1 MDLVRLASPWLLV
14 LALPAWAVIL
24 YAAAASRPRRA
35 GAAGRAALSCAAAG
49 LLALALA
56 GPSLR
61 ISQEG
66 RCPVIILED
75 ISSSMT
81 KDPCGTPALGR
92 AGTAEGGCA
101 TYASALPRGHAG
113 LVVFDGAAKT
123 IVEPFTRDAWAR
135 SFSHARALPRMVA
148 AATAPETDLQAA
160 LEHAAGAIPGGPPA
174 RLWRAGRG
182 IVLLYTDARQT
193 RGDAVRAAGA
203 LAARGIRVFAA
214 APALQVRD
222 VRVAGIAATAP
233 AAPGATVAIE
243 VRLASTVS
251 APATVRLRR
260 AAGGAAPAADW
271 QREVQVEPASG
282 AAILFEDTPPAP
294 GYCTYYAQVASAADE
309 WPENNQASCM
319 IRTGEGLDV
328 LYIYGGDSPGA
339 ALEAL
344 RACAPAAVRLRD
356 VPAGRFSRPSAAD
369 AQYGPVWAVIVLD
382 NVAAWS
388 LQPETLQSLAA
399 RVADGGMGLL
409 VLGGD
414 AAFGAGGYGQ
424 SPLEDLLP
432 VSSRMGRRPPLQ
444 IVFVIDSSGSMN
456 EVADGFTK
464 LTHAKSAVLD
474 LGSALGP
481 DDRAGIVAF
490 AGEPRVASP
499 LVPADAWEQL
509 RERLVAMEAGGGTR
523 ITPAV
528 AAALALFAAQEP
540 DAATVRHVVLLSDGR
555 SADFDVP
562 LLAAECRR
570 AKASL
575 SAVATGPDADRDR
588 LAALAREA
596 GGHLY
601 VLTRPGGQAL
611 RETFLKDMAWA
622 RGEGLLRESRPARWQ
637 QPEPIWRRAG
647 PPLPA
652 VDAIN
657 PTQAKPGADVL
668 WQADAPARQPA
679 RLGRAVPGGDAPP
692 TGGQAVASPA
702 AGRPPAPLLAAWR
715 KGLGKAAAMPWPA
728 GRPPPSTGPY
738 GQAWLQGDALGNY
751 LSAILAWL
759 GQAQAPADW
768 SARLEARGNEWWVR
782 VEERPAALGKSK
794 TRLGEPPARFAATV
808 FGERAAEARQVDLQ
822 QVAPGIHEGKVGS
835 LGEGAAVVVLHR
847 RPAAPA
853 APGGRQTDWR
863 PPESAPAAHADGPVR
878 PPVPGA
884 DATVS
889 LPVPGLPPLEYGH
902 LGVDRGQLEAI
913 VQAGGG
919 AILESPDQLAEIVR
933 RTEKQGYLPVGLHLV
948 ACAGLVI
955 VLQVGLRLA
964 GRL

>member
-1 MDLVRLASPWLLV
+1 MDLVRLASSWLLL
-14 LALPAWAVIL
+14 LAIPAWAAIL

-49 LLALALA
+49 LLAAALA

-61 ISQEG
+61 VSQEG

-81 KDPCGTPALGR
+81 ARRNSDP
-92 AGTAEGGCA
+92 AEE
-101 TYASALPRGHAG
+101 TMPYISALPRGHAG
-113 LVVFDGAAKT
+113 LVVFDGAART
-123 IVEPFTRDAWAR
+123 IAEPFTRDAQAR
-135 SFSHARALPRMVA
+135 SFSHAGGLPRMVA
-148 AATAPETDLQAA
+148 AATAPETDLEAA
-160 LEHAAGAIPGGPPA
+160 LEHAAGAIPG
-174 RLWRAGRG
+174 GRG

-222 VRVAGIAATAP
+222 VRVAGIAATASP
-233 AAPGATVAIE
+233 PGATVAIQ

-260 AAGGAAPAADW
+260 AAAGPAPAADW
-271 QREVQVEPASG
+271 QREVRVDPASG

-294 GYCTYYAQVASAADE
+294 GYCTYHAQVTSAADE

-328 LYIYGGDSPGA
+328 LYVYGGDSPGA

-344 RACAPAAVRLRD
+344 RARAPAGVRLRD

-369 AQYGPVWAVIVLD
+369 AVIVLD

-399 RVADGGMGLL
+399 RVADGGIGLL

-499 LVPADAWEQL
+499 LVPADAWEL
-509 RERLVAMEAGGGTR
+509 RRERLVAMEAGGGTR

-596 GGHLY
+596 GGRLY
-601 VLTRPGGQAL
+601 VLTGVARQAL

-622 RGEGLLRESRPARWQ
+622 RGEGLLRESRPVRWQ
-637 QPEPIWRRAG
+637 QAEPIWRRAG

-652 VDAIN
+652 VDAVN
-657 PTQAKPGADVL
+657 PTQAKSGADVL
-668 WQADAPARQPA
+668 WQADA
-679 RLGRAVPGGDAPP
+679 
-692 TGGQAVASPA
+692 SA

-715 KGLGKAAAMPWPA
+715 KGLGKAVAMPWPV
-728 GRPPPSTGPY
+728 GRPP
-738 GQAWLQGDALGNY
+738 QAWLQGDALGNY
-751 LSAILAWL
+751 LSAILAWSAP
-759 GQAQAPADW
+759 GGAPADW
-768 SARLEARGNEWWVR
+768 SARLEARGSEWWVR
-782 VEERPAALGKSK
+782 VEERPAALGK
-794 TRLGEPPARFAATV
+794 PPARFAATV
-808 FGERAAEARQVDLQ
+808 FGERAAEARQADLQ

-847 RPAAPA
+847 RPASSPPAPA
-853 APGGRQTDWR
+853 APGAGGGAGTA
-863 PPESAPAAHADGPVR
+863 PESAPAAHAD
-878 PPVPGA
+878 A

-889 LPVPGLPPLEYGH
+889 LPVPGLPPLEYEH
-902 LGVDRGQLEAI
+902 LGLDRGQLEAI

-919 AILESPDQLAEIVR
+919 AILDSPDQLADIVR
-933 RTEKQGYLPVGLHLV
+933 RTETQGYLPVGLHLV
-948 ACAGLVI
+948 AGAGLI
-955 VLQVGLRLA
+955 IILQVGLRLA

>member
-1 MDLVRLASPWLLV
+1 MDLVRLASPWLLL

-49 LLALALA
+49 LLAAALA

-66 RCPVIILED
+66 RCPVVLLED

-81 KDPCGTPALGR
+81 NDPCGTPALGR

-101 TYASALPRGHAG
+101 TYVGALPRDHVG
-113 LVVFDGAAKT
+113 LVVFDGAART
-123 IVEPFTRDAWAR
+123 IAEPFARDAWAR
-135 SFSHARALPRMVA
+135 SFSHARGLPRMVA

-160 LEHAAGAIPGGPPA
+160 LEHAAGAIPS
-174 RLWRAGRG
+174 GRG

-193 RGDAVRAAGA
+193 RGDAVRAAKA

-222 VRVAGIAATAP
+222 VRVAGIAATAAP
-233 AAPGATVAIE
+233 PGATVAIE

-251 APATVRLRR
+251 ATATVRLRR
-260 AAGGAAPAADW
+260 AAAGAAPGADW
-271 QREVQVEPASG
+271 QREVRVDPASG

-294 GYCTYYAQVASAADE
+294 GYSTYHARVTSADDE

-328 LYIYGGDSPGA
+328 LYVYGGDSPGA

-344 RACAPAAVRLRD
+344 RARAPGGVHLRD

-369 AQYGPVWAVIVLD
+369 AVIVLD

-444 IVFVIDSSGSMN
+444 IVFVIDASGSMN

-540 DAATVRHVVLLSDGR
+540 PAATVRHIVLLSDGR

-596 GGHLY
+596 GGRLY

-637 QPEPIWRRAG
+637 QPEPIWRQAG

-668 WQADAPARQPA
+668 WQADAPARQPS
-679 RLGRAVPGGDAPP
+679 RLGRAVPGGD
-692 TGGQAVASPA
+692 AVASPA

-728 GRPPPSTGPY
+728 GRPP
-738 GQAWLQGDALGNY
+738 QAWLQGDALGNY

-759 GQAQAPADW
+759 GQAPAPADW
-768 SARLEARGNEWWVR
+768 SARLEARGSQWWVR
-782 VEERPAALGKSK
+782 VEERPAALDK
-794 TRLGEPPARFAATV
+794 PPARFAATL

-863 PPESAPAAHADGPVR
+863 PPEPAPAAHAD
-878 PPVPGA
+878 A

-933 RTEKQGYLPVGLHLV
+933 RTETVAGGDPVGLHLV

>member
-1 MDLVRLASPWLLV
+1 MDLVRLASPWLLL

-35 GAAGRAALSCAAAG
+35 GAAGRATLSCAAAG
-49 LLALALA
+49 LLAAALA

-66 RCPVIILED
+66 RCPVIFLED
-75 ISSSMT
+75 ISPSMT
-81 KDPCGTPALGR
+81 AHRNSDP
-92 AGTAEGGCA
+92 AEE
-101 TYASALPRGHAG
+101 TMPYISALPRGHAG
-113 LVVFDGAAKT
+113 LVVFDGAART
-123 IVEPFTRDAWAR
+123 IVEPSTREAQVR
-135 SFSHARALPRMVA
+135 SFSHARGLPRMVA
-148 AATAPETDLQAA
+148 AATAPETDIQAA
-160 LEHAAGAIPGGPPA
+160 LEHAARTG
-174 RLWRAGRG
+174 GRG
-182 IVLLYTDARQT
+182 IVLLYTDAHQT

-203 LAARGIRVFAA
+203 LAARGTRVFAA

-222 VRVAGIAATAP
+222 VRVAGITATAP
-233 AAPGATVAIE
+233 AAPGATVAIQ

-251 APATVRLRR
+251 ATATVRLCR
-260 AAGGAAPAADW
+260 AAGGPAPAADW
-271 QREVQVEPASG
+271 QREVQVDPASG

-294 GYCTYYAQVASAADE
+294 GYCTYHAQVTSAADE

-328 LYIYGGDSPGA
+328 LYVYGGDSPGA

-344 RACAPAAVRLRD
+344 RTRAPAAVRLRD
-356 VPAGRFSRPSAAD
+356 APAGRFSRPSAAD
-369 AQYGPVWAVIVLD
+369 AVIVLD

-528 AAALALFAAQEP
+528 AAALTLFAAQEP
-540 DAATVRHVVLLSDGR
+540 DAATVRHIVLLSDGR

-596 GGHLY
+596 GGRLY

-652 VDAIN
+652 VDTVN

-668 WQADAPARQPA
+668 WQADA
-679 RLGRAVPGGDAPP
+679 
-692 TGGQAVASPA
+692 PA

-728 GRPPPSTGPY
+728 GRPP
-738 GQAWLQGDALGNY
+738 QAWLQGDALGNY
-751 LSAILAWL
+751 LSAILAWSAI
-759 GQAQAPADW
+759 GGAPADW
-768 SARLEARGNEWWVR
+768 SARLEARGSEWWVR
-782 VEERPAALGKSK
+782 VEERPAALGGPS
-794 TRLGEPPARFAATV
+794 ARFAGTV
-808 FGERAAEARQVDLQ
+808 FGERAAEAQQADLQ

-847 RPAAPA
+847 RPASSAA
-853 APGGRQTDWR
+853 APGAAPGTGGGAG
-863 PPESAPAAHADGPVR
+863 PASESAPAAHAD
-878 PPVPGA
+878 A

-889 LPVPGLPPLEYGH
+889 LPVPGLPPLEYEH

-919 AILESPDQLAEIVR
+919 AILDSPDQLADIVR
-933 RTEKQGYLPVGLHLV
+933 RTETQGYLPVGLHLV
-948 ACAGLVI
+948 AGAGLVI

>member
-1 MDLVRLASPWLLV
+1 MDLVRLASPWLLL
-14 LALPAWAVIL
+14 LALPAWAAIL

-49 LLALALA
+49 LLAAALA

-66 RCPVIILED
+66 RCPVIFLED
-75 ISSSMT
+75 ISPSMT
-81 KDPCGTPALGR
+81 AHRNSDP
-92 AGTAEGGCA
+92 AEE
-101 TYASALPRGHAG
+101 TMPYINALPRGHAG
-113 LVVFDGAAKT
+113 LVVFDGAART
-123 IVEPFTRDAWAR
+123 IVEPFTRDAQVR
-135 SFSHARALPRMVA
+135 SFSHARGLPRLVA
-148 AATAPETDLQAA
+148 AATAPETDIQAA
-160 LEHAAGAIPGGPPA
+160 LEHAA
-174 RLWRAGRG
+174 RLDELAGGRG

-193 RGDAVRAAGA
+193 RGDAVRAADA
-203 LAARGIRVFAA
+203 LAARGTRVFAA

-222 VRVAGIAATAP
+222 VRVAGITATAP
-233 AAPGATVAIE
+233 AAPGATVAIQ

-260 AAGGAAPAADW
+260 AAGGPAPAADW
-271 QREVQVEPASG
+271 QREVQVDPASG

-294 GYCTYYAQVASAADE
+294 GYCTYHAQVTSAADE

-328 LYIYGGDSPGA
+328 LYVYGGDSPGA

-344 RACAPAAVRLRD
+344 RARAPAAVRLRD

-369 AQYGPVWAVIVLD
+369 AVIVLD

-540 DAATVRHVVLLSDGR
+540 DAATLRHIVLLSDGR

-596 GGHLY
+596 GGRLY

-652 VDAIN
+652 VDAVN

-668 WQADAPARQPA
+668 WQADA
-679 RLGRAVPGGDAPP
+679 
-692 TGGQAVASPA
+692 PA

-728 GRPPPSTGPY
+728 GRPPPSTGGRTGP
-738 GQAWLQGDALGNY
+738 QAWLQGDALGNY

-768 SARLEARGNEWWVR
+768 SARLEARGSEWWVR
-782 VEERPAALGKSK
+782 VEERPAALGK
-794 TRLGEPPARFAATV
+794 PPARFAATV
-808 FGERAAEARQVDLQ
+808 FGERAAEARQADLQ
-822 QVAPGIHEGKVGS
+822 QVAPGIHEAKVGS
-835 LGEGAAVVVLHR
+835 LGEGAAVVVLRR
-847 RPAAPA
+847 RPAGSPAAPGA

-863 PPESAPAAHADGPVR
+863 PSEAAPAAHAD
-878 PPVPGA
+878 A

-902 LGVDRGQLEAI
+902 LGLDRGQLEAI

-919 AILESPDQLAEIVR
+919 AILDSPDQLADIVR
-933 RTEKQGYLPVGLHLV
+933 RTETQGYLPVGLHLV
-948 ACAGLVI
+948 AGAGLVI

>member
-1 MDLVRLASPWLLV
+1 MDLVRLASPWLLL
-14 LALPAWAVIL
+14 LAIPAWAAIL

-49 LLALALA
+49 LLAAALA

-81 KDPCGTPALGR
+81 ARRNSDP
-92 AGTAEGGCA
+92 AEE
-101 TYASALPRGHAG
+101 TMPYVSALPRGHAG

-123 IVEPFTRDAWAR
+123 IVEPFTRDAQVR
-135 SFSHARALPRMVA
+135 SFSHAGGLTRMVA

-160 LEHAAGAIPGGPPA
+160 LEHAA
-174 RLWRAGRG
+174 RLDELAGGRG

-203 LAARGIRVFAA
+203 LAARGTRVFAA

-222 VRVAGIAATAP
+222 VRVAGIAATAAP
-233 AAPGATVAIE
+233 PGATVAIQ

-260 AAGGAAPAADW
+260 DAAGPAPAADW
-271 QREVQVEPASG
+271 QREVRVDPASG
-282 AAILFEDTPPAP
+282 AALLFEDTPPAP
-294 GYCTYYAQVASAADE
+294 GYCTYHAQVTSADDE

-328 LYIYGGDSPGA
+328 LYVYGGDSPGA

-344 RACAPAAVRLRD
+344 RARAPAAVRLRD

-369 AQYGPVWAVIVLD
+369 AVIVLD

-399 RVADGGMGLL
+399 RVADGGIGLL

-474 LGSALGP
+474 LGSALGL

-499 LVPADAWEQL
+499 LVPADAWELL

-596 GGHLY
+596 GGRLY
-601 VLTRPGGQAL
+601 VLTGIGRQAL

-637 QPEPIWRRAG
+637 QPEPIWRQAG

-652 VDAIN
+652 VDAVN
-657 PTQAKPGADVL
+657 PTQAKSGADVL
-668 WQADAPARQPA
+668 WQADAPDAR
-679 RLGRAVPGGDAPP
+679 
-692 TGGQAVASPA
+692 
-702 AGRPPAPLLAAWR
+702 RPPAPLLAAWR
-715 KGLGKAAAMPWPA
+715 KGLGKAVAMPWPA
-728 GRPPPSTGPY
+728 GRPP
-738 GQAWLQGDALGNY
+738 QAWLQGDALGNY
-751 LSAILAWL
+751 LSAILAWSAI
-759 GQAQAPADW
+759 GGAPADW
-768 SARLEARGNEWWVR
+768 SARLEARGSEWWVR
-782 VEERPAALGKSK
+782 VEERPAALGK
-794 TRLGEPPARFAATV
+794 PPARFAATV

-822 QVAPGIHEGKVGS
+822 QVAPGIHEAKVGS
-835 LGEGAAVVVLHR
+835 LGDGAAVAVLHR
-847 RPAAPA
+847 RPASSPPAPA

-863 PPESAPAAHADGPVR
+863 PPEAAPAAHAD
-878 PPVPGA
+878 A

-889 LPVPGLPPLEYGH
+889 LPVPGLPPLEYEH
-902 LGVDRGQLEAI
+902 LGLDRGQLEAI

-919 AILESPDQLAEIVR
+919 AILDSPDQLADIVR
-933 RTEKQGYLPVGLHLV
+933 RTETQGYLPVGLHLV
-948 ACAGLVI
+948 AGAGLI
-955 VLQVGLRLA
+955 IILQVGLRLA

>member
-1 MDLVRLASPWLLV
+1 
-14 LALPAWAVIL
+14 
-24 YAAAASRPRRA
+24 
-35 GAAGRAALSCAAAG
+35 
-49 LLALALA
+49 
-56 GPSLR
+56 
-61 ISQEG
+61 
-66 RCPVIILED
+66 
-75 ISSSMT
+75 
-81 KDPCGTPALGR
+81 
-92 AGTAEGGCA
+92 
-101 TYASALPRGHAG
+101 
-113 LVVFDGAAKT
+113 
-123 IVEPFTRDAWAR
+123 
-135 SFSHARALPRMVA
+135 MVA
-148 AATAPETDLQAA
+148 AATAPETDIQAA
-160 LEHAAGAIPGGPPA
+160 LEHAA
-174 RLWRAGRG
+174 RLDKLAGGRG

-222 VRVAGIAATAP
+222 VRVAGIAATAAP
-233 AAPGATVAIE
+233 PGATVAIQ
-243 VRLASTVS
+243 VRLASTMS

-260 AAGGAAPAADW
+260 AAAGAAPAADW
-271 QREVQVEPASG
+271 QREVQVDPASG
-282 AAILFEDTPPAP
+282 SALLLEDTPPAP
-294 GYCTYYAQVASAADE
+294 GFFTYPAQVTSADDE

-328 LYIYGGDSPGA
+328 LYVYGGDSPGA

-344 RACAPAAVRLRD
+344 RARAQATMRLRD

-414 AAFGAGGYGQ
+414 AAFGAGGYGP

-509 RERLVAMEAGGGTR
+509 RQRLVAMEAGGGTR

-562 LLAAECRR
+562 LLVAECRR

-596 GGHLY
+596 GGRLY
-601 VLTRPGGQAL
+601 VLTGIGRQAL

-637 QPEPIWRRAG
+637 QPEPIWRQAG

-668 WQADAPARQPA
+668 WQADA
-679 RLGRAVPGGDAPP
+679 
-692 TGGQAVASPA
+692 PA

-728 GRPPPSTGPY
+728 GRPP
-738 GQAWLQGDALGNY
+738 QAWLQGDALGNY
-751 LSAILAWL
+751 LSAILAWSAI
-759 GQAQAPADW
+759 GGAPADW
-768 SARLEARGNEWWVR
+768 SARLEARGSEWWVR
-782 VEERPAALGKSK
+782 VEERPAALGK
-794 TRLGEPPARFAATV
+794 PPARFAATV
-808 FGERAAEARQVDLQ
+808 FGERAAEAQQVEFQ

-835 LGEGAAVVVLHR
+835 LGEGAAVVILHR
-847 RPAAPA
+847 RPAGSPAAPA

-878 PPVPGA
+878 PPVLGA

-889 LPVPGLPPLEYGH
+889 LPVPGLPRLEYGH
-902 LGVDRGQLEAI
+902 LGVDRGRLEAI

-919 AILESPDQLAEIVR
+919 AILESPDQLADIVR
-933 RTEKQGYLPVGLHLV
+933 RTETQGYLPVGLHLV